1 MLDLLVKRDNLERK
15 IKDIDDSDL
24 TAEEDA
30 ELQET
35 KLELREI
42 MKQES
47 LFSTSNN
54 NVRAAIE
61 KSGKGNIEFQ
71 DFGNAKEMNDYA
83 KQKKD

>member
-1 MLDLLVKRDNLERK
+1 MLDLLIKRDNLERK
-15 IKDIDDSDL
+15 IADVDDSDL

-35 KLELREI
+35 KQELREV

-47 LFSTSNN
+47 LFSTSN

-71 DFGNAKEMNDYA
+71 DFGSAQRNERLC
-83 KQKKD
+83 